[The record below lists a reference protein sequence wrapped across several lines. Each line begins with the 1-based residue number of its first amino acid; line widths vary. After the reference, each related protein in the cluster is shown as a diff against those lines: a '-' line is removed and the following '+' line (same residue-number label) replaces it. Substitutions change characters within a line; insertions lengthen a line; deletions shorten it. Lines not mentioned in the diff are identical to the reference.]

1 MVVLVCGHKLRH
13 FATAQRDG
21 TEIGASRARRLA
33 NVKTVVRV
41 TRPLPGHTVNV
52 QKDSLGIIVRK

>member
-21 TEIGASRARRLA
+21 TEIGANRASRLA
-33 NVKTVVRV
+33 NVKTAVHV

-52 QKDSLGIIVRK
+52 KTASLGIIVRK